1 MKIDTPIL
9 WQFQHLF
16 RQNLS
21 VCQNDN
27 EIRIQLAQGLQ
38 RRCGIFALSQR
49 QGLIYRNVIF
59 QRRRLDCGGDGM
71 VTTSLGTV
79 GLGQNAHNLVLALC
93 QIPQCRHGNIRRS
106 HINDSHASSK
116 SSGSTNSSTTSM
128 NS

>member
-49 QGLIYRNVIF
+49 QGLYTGMSYSSAAALTAV
-59 QRRRLDCGGDGM
+59 GM
-71 VTTSLGTV
+71 VW
-79 GLGQNAHNLVLALC
+79 
-93 QIPQCRHGNIRRS
+93 
-106 HINDSHASSK
+106 
-116 SSGSTNSSTTSM
+116 
-128 NS
+128 